1 MEDEPQLSLRQLSQQ
16 TELSVLICQRIVRKN
31 LEDLVTAERY
41 RNNIL
46 DVFTIN
52 SNWLKGIFNKTRL
65 QHARIFVICGNF
77 LHLCCLMNEESSNV
91 HRSSRLSFFNTLLL
105 IVVYLLLL
113 HYLFTH
119 IARVYLLLLM
129 LCSCRAAAPGT

>member
-1 MEDEPQLSLRQLSQQ
+1 LNLIFPMVIHFTHFEKVTVFRTSARPKVRTEENIETVKRQMEDEPQLSLRQLSQQ
-16 TELSVLICQRIVRKN
+16 TELSVLICQRIVRKD

-77 LHLCCLMNEESSNV
+77 LHLCCLMK
-91 HRSSRLSFFNTLLL
+91 RSLPMCIEAQGYHF
-105 IVVYLLLL
+105 
-113 HYLFTH
+113 
-119 IARVYLLLLM
+119 
-129 LCSCRAAAPGT
+129 